1 MPDRPWMVRGYSN
14 TSTLRECK
22 ASRAD
27 QRSRWVRIVIHR
39 FTAQS
44 YADEMMNGSTEFTL
58 SPDPSQGSGCV
69 GSEGLT
75 DHEWNP
81 RSQCLH
87 PTLTFFRYSV
97 GIPVCLAKIE
107 SLFDSLIKF
116 RTLAA
121 LLGCFEKC
129 PHAL

>member
-1 MPDRPWMVRGYSN
+1 MPDRPSTVRG
-14 TSTLRECK
+14 CK
-22 ASRAD
+22 ASRGD
-27 QRSRWVRIVIHR
+27 QRSRWVRIIIHR

-44 YADEMMNGSTEFTL
+44 YADEIMNGSTTL
-58 SPDPSQGSGCV
+58 TYHG
-69 GSEGLT
+69 
-75 DHEWNP
+75 WNP

-107 SLFDSLIKF
+107 SLFDSLNKF

-121 LLGCFEKC
+121 LLGCFKKS
-129 PHAL
+129 PHGL

>member
-58 SPDPSQGSGCV
+58 NA
-69 GSEGLT
+69 SEGLI